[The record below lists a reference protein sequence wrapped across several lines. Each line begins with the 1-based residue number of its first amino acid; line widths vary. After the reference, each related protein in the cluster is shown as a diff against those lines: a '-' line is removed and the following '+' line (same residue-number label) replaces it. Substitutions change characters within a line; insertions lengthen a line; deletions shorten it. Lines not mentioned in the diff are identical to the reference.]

1 MESVAAL
8 RRERVVDRL
17 AASTRE
23 VMSKSDALK
32 QAEGR

>member
-17 AASTRE
+17 VAQARE
-23 VMSKSDALK
+23 DMSKSDALK